1 MGKQIK
7 LQVYLW
13 VSFFKTFH
21 NILSSRASLVII
33 CALKYKRQNMNKI
46 LFTLL
51 LTLSSQLWAQVLI
64 SPIDAMKE
72 NYDLNATVMKKNVLL
87 SKAKF
92 QNIQKNAAAKLDTK
106 IYRIYTATRADKVL
120 GYGILIN
127 RKVRSKNT
135 VVLYFIK
142 DAILL
147 NIEIIAFNE
156 PLEYIPTKKW
166 NSQFKNIKTDT
177 MLQLNRDIPS
187 VTGATMSARS
197 VTDGSRIAFAIYN
210 ELLKGK

>member
-1 MGKQIK
+1 
-7 LQVYLW
+7 
-13 VSFFKTFH
+13 
-21 NILSSRASLVII
+21 
-33 CALKYKRQNMNKI
+33 MNKI

-87 SKAKF
+87 TKAKF

>member
-87 SKAKF
+87 TKAKF